1 MNARIVRLLGAV
13 GVPLLLTVAQLWAKE
28 PSQPWLN
35 PDPAAL
41 NAWREMRFGMFIHW
55 GPVSLTGREIGW
67 SRGAQT
73 PIEEYDN
80 LYKRFNPTRFNADE
94 WVAIAKAA
102 GMKYI
107 VLTTKHHD
115 GFCLWDT
122 QFTDYNIM
130 NCPFQRRRG
139 RGVVRG
145 LQESRH
151 RFRHLL
157 LGLRLASPRFPAH
170 QPGRQD
176 EARKSPIIDA
186 YNRYLLGQIKEL
198 ITNYGPLL
206 TIWNDVP
213 QMFNGAGRETIKLV
227 RTLQPDILVNN
238 RTGDGGD
245 YDTPE
250 QQIGGFKWI
259 AHGNRA

>member
-1 MNARIVRLLGAV
+1 M
-13 GVPLLLTVAQLWAKE
+13 PLLFAVAQLWAEE

-41 NAWREMRFGMFIHW
+41 KRWQDMRFGMFIHW

-73 PIEEYDN
+73 PVEEYDN
-80 LYKRFNPTRFNADE
+80 LYKRFNPTKFNADQ

-122 QFTDYNIM
+122 QVHRLQHHAQPVQTG
-130 NCPFQRRRG
+130 RG
-139 RGVVRG
+139 EGVVRR
-145 LQESRH
+145 LQEAGH
-151 RFRHLL
+151 RLRHLL
-157 LGLRLASPRFPAH
+157 LGLRLASPRFSAD

-176 EARKSPIIDA
+176 EAARSP
-186 YNRYLLGQIKEL
+186 
-198 ITNYGPLL
+198 T
-206 TIWNDVP
+206 W
-213 QMFNGAGRETIKLV
+213 
-227 RTLQPDILVNN
+227 
-238 RTGDGGD
+238 
-245 YDTPE
+245 TPTTVTCS
-250 QQIGGFKWI
+250 
-259 AHGNRA
+259 ARSRS